1 MNLYRH
7 LRDIAVFAPCYIAL
21 DWASYIDPVGLYNIT
36 PWNPQPAIALIWTLL
51 SGLSA
56 LPAIVATILASEFVV
71 RGASGG
77 LWVTLAMGLVLG
89 CGYAAIA
96 MAFRSASPRVA
107 LRSSAELSSFVG
119 IVALGT
125 AVVAAAFIGLLE
137 LTGGTGDTRF
147 VQAWLRFWTGDAVGL
162 LVTAPLLFAAIDP
175 QSRGEL
181 LALARRREFALQLL
195 TLGITLWVVF
205 AGITGD
211 PAAHF
216 YVLFLPLIWIALRA
230 GFNGAIVTT
239 GIVQLAV
246 VLVVHSGTGSGFPLL
261 EVQALVATLTLTG
274 LFLGMAVDERARVE
288 EELRQS
294 MRLAAAGEMAGA
306 ITHEINQ
313 PLTALANYGASAQML
328 IARGGDAPA
337 QALPE
342 VLQRMLHEAERAAQ
356 IVKRLRD
363 LFRSGS
369 TRLEQVPVPTLLAAA
384 RRIAAQIDDQ
394 QQTAFEFIDGNPL
407 PPLFVDRLQVEVILR
422 NLIAN
427 AVEAVAG
434 NPPGRRRVSIRAE
447 AHDSGRLR
455 IVVLD
460 NGPGVSR
467 EQAAELF
474 RPFRSGKPTGMGL
487 GLAVSRAIAEAH
499 GGSLQAVRGKH
510 GEFHIILPC
519 ATTS

>member
-1 MNLYRH
+1 MNPARH

-21 DWASYIDPVGLYNIT
+21 DWASYIDPVGLFNIT
-36 PWNPQPAIALIWTLL
+36 PWNPQPAIALVWTLL

-56 LPAIVATILASEFVV
+56 LPAIMLTILASEFVV

-77 LWVTLAMGLVLG
+77 PWVTLGMALVLG
-89 CGYAAIA
+89 SGYAAIA
-96 MAFRSASPRVA
+96 MAFRRASPMVA
-107 LRSSAELSSFVG
+107 LRSSAALTGFVSTVIPG
-119 IVALGT
+119 S
-125 AVVAAAFIGLLE
+125 AVVAAAFVGLLT
-137 LTGGTGDTRF
+137 LSGGIGDTPF
-147 VQAWLRFWTGDAVGL
+147 LQAWLRFWTGDAVGL

-175 QSRGEL
+175 LSRSEL

-195 TLGITLWVVF
+195 TLCITLWLVF
-205 AGITGD
+205 TGITGD

-239 GIVQLAV
+239 AIVQLAV
-246 VLVVHSGTGSGFPLL
+246 VLAVHSGTGSGFPLL

-274 LFLGMAVDERARVE
+274 LFLGMAVDERARAEV
-288 EELRQS
+288 ELRQS

-313 PLTALANYGASAQML
+313 PLTALANYGTSAQML
-328 IARGGDAPA
+328 IARGAGAPA

-342 VLQRMLHEAERAAQ
+342 VLQRMLNEAERAAQ

-369 TRLEQVPVPTLLAAA
+369 TRLEQVPVATLLAAA
-384 RRIAAQIDDQ
+384 RRIARQIDEQ
-394 QQTAFEFIDGNPL
+394 QEITFEFLEGENL
-407 PPLFVDRLQVEVILR
+407 PPFYVDRLQVEVILR

-427 AVEAVAG
+427 ATDAVAV
-434 NPPGRRRVSIRAE
+434 NPPGQRRITIRAE

-455 IVVLD
+455 IVVID
-460 NGPGVSR
+460 NGPGVGK
-467 EQAAELF
+467 EQAVELF

-499 GGSLQAVRGKH
+499 GGSLESVSGSH

-519 ATTS
+519 ATTN